1 MARGIV
7 GREGTALSRQLEPVQ
22 GSSLIKAKNI
32 NRRTDN
38 STTSSVLRLPNYFAL
53 LAKCKEGRGGWSGWK
68 TVADG
73 LVWVGWFGWCCKP
86 AKV

>member
-7 GREGTALSRQLEPVQ
+7 GREGTSLSRQLEPVQ

-53 LAKCKEGRGGWSGWK
+53 LAKCKEGRAGVEWVENSSRWAGLGWMVW
-68 TVADG
+68 
-73 LVWVGWFGWCCKP
+73 LVL
-86 AKV
+86 

>member
-53 LAKCKEGRGGWSGWK
+53 LAKCKEGRAGSGWK

-73 LVWVGWFGWCCKP
+73 LVWVGWFGWCYKP